1 MKQDLKNRIL
11 SSKHILLVDS
21 LILSL
26 INFDFL
32 TRVLE
37 TFWAMLASD
46 FRAWEHTCWYSII
59 VFTIL
64 LFSFEHRE
72 NSLHVL
78 FPILSKLDKRKK
90 KGFETWNPIYFISW
104 QLFYSNHEKS
114 SIIYYIPF

>member
-1 MKQDLKNRIL
+1 MEQDLKNRIL

-59 VFTIL
+59 VFMIL
-64 LFSFEHRE
+64 LFSFKHRE
-72 NSLHVL
+72 KSLHVL
-78 FPILSKLDKRKK
+78 FPILSKLDKKK
-90 KGFETWNPIYFISW
+90 KDLKHGIPYILFPGNCFI
-104 QLFYSNHEKS
+104 QIMKRVV
-114 SIIYYIPF
+114 